1 MALGYVTLFP
11 CPKDGN
17 WGKGVANLKL
27 RAIEYTGNSLVLSFS
42 SCDTQ
47 CVAPSKETAVAH
59 KILKIDL
66 IKN

>member
-1 MALGYVTLFP
+1 M
-11 CPKDGN
+11 
-17 WGKGVANLKL
+17 ANLKP